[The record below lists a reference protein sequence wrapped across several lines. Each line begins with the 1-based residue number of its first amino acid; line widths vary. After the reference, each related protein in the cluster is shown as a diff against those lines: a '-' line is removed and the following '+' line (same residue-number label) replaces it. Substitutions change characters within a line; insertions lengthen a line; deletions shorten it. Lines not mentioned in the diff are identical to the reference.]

1 MIVAKSLVAKQSV
14 EHVAA
19 RMRQVS
25 REEFVYEIWAMHAGR
40 PKKGQKRKS

>member
-25 REEFVYEIWAMHAGR
+25 REGFVYENLDYAHWQAKER
-40 PKKGQKRKS
+40 TKKKS